1 MSITI
6 IFVGYSYIPYLF
18 IYSFIKYHS
27 ISQSYPRYIPHTLFI
42 FFHPSSLR
50 PVSGW
55 YFTSFGFRPLKA
67 TKKFRKL
74 SSPRSERSSA
84 KSASKSRPAPVSSG
98 REAMATSSTL
108 HPRATLKP
116 TKYGVCFSVFR
127 VRFKYHKNLQ

>member
-1 MSITI
+1 M
-6 IFVGYSYIPYLF
+6 
-18 IYSFIKYHS
+18 YSFIHLS
-27 ISQSYPRYIPHTLFI
+27 NIIQSPNHIPAISPIPC
-42 FFHPSSLR
+42 PSSFIPFYLW

-108 HPRATLKP
+108 HPRATLKA
-116 TKYGVCFSVFR
+116 TKYGVCVFVR
-127 VRFKYHKNLQ
+127 VSSGF